1 MTRKILNPVCSEAVF
16 RLGGREFRVDTSRCE
31 EESFASELAEMDDKD
46 IRDYRFIDN
55 IGGGADFPT
64 IEKLIAARKQLGR
77 EAFAKI
83 PPEAIRAL
91 DRETIAIVVG
101 EGCHL
106 VRRPGQL
113 LEALLAEGVGA
124 EVAVLGSEKAR
135 QISALFRRWKS
146 GEITGEEFRA
156 RALSLCFGGRNG
168 ENP

>member
-1 MTRKILNPVCSEAVF
+1 MRKILNPVCSEAVF

-46 IRDYRFIDN
+46 IRNYRFIDN
-55 IGGGADFPT
+55 IGGGADFTT

-83 PPEAIRAL
+83 PMDMIRQM
-91 DRETIAIVVG
+91 DPSETIAVVVG
-101 EGCHL
+101 RDCHL

-113 LEALLAEGVGA
+113 LEALLTEGVEA

-135 QISALFRRWKS
+135 QIGALFKRWKS
-146 GEITGEEFRA
+146 GEMTREEFRA
-156 RALSLCFGGRNG
+156 EALSCCFGGRNG